1 MIRER
6 DIAEQQTGTIY
17 LWENK
22 QYPAQ
27 YDSETNLQPPMFS
40 RTSTGND
47 TQIRSGNQ
55 QAISRDMIPYQLLSE
70 TTGAELPDC
79 RTMIAVVG
87 EDVASD
93 TILTG
98 YRTDFHVSQSL
109 HARLYQVHFNQSVS
123 LDTLPTTKQVERT
136 REISGLTIKQF
147 IEIYDVSPV
156 TYHKWLKGSPLNAAN
171 REHLLEVLP
180 LMEEALQRLRNP
192 QAVSNWLLTPISHS
206 GKKPIDY
213 LKERQY
219 TIFRGFLLHIRTG
232 REKFHPLPLSNR
244 VHLERPREE
253 FEDALEQLRPRTWIN
268 EDNKDT
274 SDTPVND
281 KVKHSEDGRE

>member
-1 MIRER
+1 MLRER
-6 DIAEQQTGTIY
+6 DIVEQQTGAAY

-27 YDSETNLQPPMFS
+27 YDSETNLQPALFS

-55 QAISRDMIPYQLLSE
+55 QAISRDMLPYQLLSE

-98 YRTDFHVSQSL
+98 YRTDFYVSQSL
-109 HARLYQVHFNQSVS
+109 HARLYQVHFNQSVVF
-123 LDTLPTTKQVERT
+123 DTLPTTKQVERT

-180 LMEEALQRLRNP
+180 LMEEALQRLGNP
-192 QAVSNWLLTPISHS
+192 QAVSNWLLTPVSPG
-206 GKKPIDY
+206 GKKPVDY

-219 TIFRGFLLHIRTG
+219 TIFRGFLLHTPTG
-232 REKFHPLPLSNR
+232 REKFHPVPSSDR
-244 VHLERPREE
+244 VHRERSRREVEQVRRLLKPR
-253 FEDALEQLRPRTWIN
+253 AWIN
-268 EDNKDT
+268 VDDDVDT
-274 SDTPVND
+274 SGAD
-281 KVKHSEDGRE
+281 